1 MNSTSMDMN
10 IVTQAN
16 GLLVAL
22 SYVISAL
29 GVFTCFQIVSE
40 VKFVSNKLVKLLF
53 VFCASVAISM
63 GYVALGERSVFDAN
77 QACLFE

>member
-1 MNSTSMDMN
+1 MS
-10 IVTQAN
+10 VGTQVN

-40 VKFVSNKLVKLLF
+40 VKFVTNKFVKLLF
-53 VFCASVAISM
+53 VFCASVAVSM
-63 GYVALGERSVFDAN
+63 G
-77 QACLFE
+77 